1 MKQTNPPSRRAN
13 IKEIEKLFELGAHLG
28 HKKSRLHPRARKNVY
43 TILNGTSVIDLT
55 KTVDQLDIAKKYLSD
70 VAKNGKTV
78 LVVGTKKVVSAYLK
92 KYCVE
97 NKVPYITSKWLPG
110 LLTNFESLM
119 NNVKKLKNLKNDRDT
134 GAWDALVK
142 HERTKLS
149 KEISK
154 LEKLYA
160 GLESTTVRPD
170 MMIIVDPKKEKN
182 ALKEAKAYKIPV
194 VALVDTN
201 ADPTEIDYPVVA
213 NDDTSQVVEYIM
225 HQLLEAYAKTPK
237 KEIKVEPKVEP
248 KVN

>member
-1 MKQTNPPSRRAN
+1 MKQTN

-43 TILNGTSVIDLT
+43 TIINGTSVIDLT
-55 KTVDQLDIAKKYLSD
+55 KTVDQLENAKKYLEEA
-70 VAKNGKTV
+70 AKNGKTV
-78 LVVGTKKVVSAYLK
+78 LIVGTKKVVSAFLK
-92 KYCVE
+92 KYCIE

-110 LLTNFESLM
+110 LLTNFESLI
-119 NNVKKLKNLKNDRDT
+119 NNVKKLKNLKTDRDS

-154 LEKLYA
+154 LEKLYS
-160 GLESTTVRPD
+160 GLESITVRPD
-170 MMIIVDPKKEKN
+170 IMVIVDPKKEKN
-182 ALKEAKAYKIPV
+182 ALNEAKAYKIPV

-201 ADPTEIDYPVVA
+201 ADPNEIDYPVVA

-225 HQLLEAYAKTPK
+225 NQLLDAYAKTEK
-237 KEIKVEPKVEP
+237 KEVKVEP

>member
-1 MKQTNPPSRRAN
+1 MMKQTN

-43 TILNGTSVIDLT
+43 TIINGTSVIDLT
-55 KTVDQLDIAKKYLSD
+55 KTVDQLENAKKYLEEA
-70 VAKNGKTV
+70 AKNGKTV
-78 LVVGTKKVVSAYLK
+78 LIVGTKKVVSAFLK
-92 KYCVE
+92 KYCIE

-110 LLTNFESLM
+110 LLTNFESLI
-119 NNVKKLKNLKNDRDT
+119 NNVKKLKNLKTDRDS

-154 LEKLYA
+154 LEKLYS
-160 GLESTTVRPD
+160 GLESITVRPD
-170 MMIIVDPKKEKN
+170 IMVIVDPKKEKN
-182 ALKEAKAYKIPV
+182 ALNEAKAYKIPV

-201 ADPTEIDYPVVA
+201 AYPNEIDYPVVA

-225 HQLLEAYAKTPK
+225 NQLLDAYAKTEK
-237 KEIKVEPKVEP
+237 KEVKVEP

>member
-1 MKQTNPPSRRAN
+1 MKQTN

-28 HKKSRLHPRARKNVY
+28 HKKSRLHPKARKNVY

-55 KTVDQLDIAKKYLSD
+55 KTVDQLDNAKKYLEES
-70 VAKNGKTV
+70 AKNGKTV
-78 LVVGTKKVVSAYLK
+78 LAVGTKKVVSAFLK

-97 NKVPYITSKWLPG
+97 NKVPFITSKWLPG

-119 NNVKKLKNLKNDRDT
+119 NNVKKLKKLKNDRET

-149 KEISK
+149 KEIAK

-160 GLESTTVRPD
+160 GLESTTARPD

-201 ADPTEIDYPVVA
+201 ADPSEVDYPVVA

-225 HQLLEAYAKTPK
+225 KQILDSYAKNFI
-237 KEIKVEPKVEP
+237 KEVKVEKKIE
-248 KVN
+248 KTVN

>member
-1 MKQTNPPSRRAN
+1 MMKQTN

-43 TILNGTSVIDLT
+43 TIINGTSVIDLT
-55 KTVDQLDIAKKYLSD
+55 KTVDQLENAKKYLEEA
-70 VAKNGKTV
+70 AKNGKTV
-78 LVVGTKKVVSAYLK
+78 LIVGTKKVVSAFLK
-92 KYCVE
+92 KYCIE

-110 LLTNFESLM
+110 LLTNFESLI
-119 NNVKKLKNLKNDRDT
+119 NNVKKLKNLKTDRDS

-154 LEKLYA
+154 LEKLYS
-160 GLESTTVRPD
+160 GLESITVRPD
-170 MMIIVDPKKEKN
+170 IMVIVDPKKEKN
-182 ALKEAKAYKIPV
+182 ALNEAKAYKIPV

-201 ADPTEIDYPVVA
+201 ADPNEIDYPVVA

-225 HQLLEAYAKTPK
+225 NQLLDAYAKTEK
-237 KEIKVEPKVEP
+237 KEVKVEP

>member
-1 MKQTNPPSRRAN
+1 MMKQTN
-13 IKEIEKLFELGAHLG
+13 IKEIEKLFELGANLG

-43 TILNGTSVIDLT
+43 TIINGTSVIDLT
-55 KTVDQLDIAKKYLSD
+55 KTVDQLENAKKYLEEA
-70 VAKNGKTV
+70 AKNGKTV
-78 LVVGTKKVVSAYLK
+78 LIVGTKKVVSAFLK
-92 KYCVE
+92 KYCIE

-110 LLTNFESLM
+110 LLTNFESLI
-119 NNVKKLKNLKNDRDT
+119 NNVKKLKNLKTDRDS

-154 LEKLYA
+154 LEKLYS
-160 GLESTTVRPD
+160 GLESITVRPD
-170 MMIIVDPKKEKN
+170 IMVIVDPKKEKN
-182 ALKEAKAYKIPV
+182 ALNEAKAYKIPV

-201 ADPTEIDYPVVA
+201 ADPNEIDYPVVA

-225 HQLLEAYAKTPK
+225 NQLLDAYAKTEK
-237 KEIKVEPKVEP
+237 KEVKVEP

>member
-1 MKQTNPPSRRAN
+1 MKKTN

-43 TILNGTSVIDLT
+43 TIINGTSVIDLT
-55 KTVDQLDIAKKYLSD
+55 KTVDQLENAKKYLEEA
-70 VAKNGKTV
+70 AKNGKTV
-78 LVVGTKKVVSAYLK
+78 LIVGTKKVVSAFLK
-92 KYCVE
+92 KYCIE

-110 LLTNFESLM
+110 LLTNFESLI
-119 NNVKKLKNLKNDRDT
+119 NNVKKLKNLKTDRDS

-154 LEKLYA
+154 LEKLYS
-160 GLESTTVRPD
+160 GLESITVRPD
-170 MMIIVDPKKEKN
+170 IMVIVDPKKEKN
-182 ALKEAKAYKIPV
+182 ALNEAKAYKIPV

-201 ADPTEIDYPVVA
+201 ADPNEIDYPVVA

-225 HQLLEAYAKTPK
+225 NQLLDAYAKTEK
-237 KEIKVEPKVEP
+237 KEVKVEP

>member
-1 MKQTNPPSRRAN
+1 MKQTN

-55 KTVDQLDIAKKYLSD
+55 KTVDQLDNAKKYLEES
-70 VAKNGKTV
+70 AKNGKTV
-78 LVVGTKKVVSAYLK
+78 LAVGTKKVVSAFLK

-97 NKVPYITSKWLPG
+97 NKVPFITSKWLPG

-119 NNVKKLKNLKNDRDT
+119 NNVKKLKKLKNDRET

-149 KEISK
+149 KEIAK

-160 GLESTTVRPD
+160 GLESTTARPD

-201 ADPTEIDYPVVA
+201 ADPSEVDYPVVA

-225 HQLLEAYAKTPK
+225 KQILDSYAKNFI
-237 KEIKVEPKVEP
+237 KEVKVEKKIE
-248 KVN
+248 KTVN

>member
-1 MKQTNPPSRRAN
+1 MKQTN

-43 TILNGTSVIDLT
+43 TIVNGTSVIDLT
-55 KTVDQLDIAKKYLSD
+55 KTVDQLDIAKKYL
-70 VAKNGKTV
+70 VEAAKNGKTI
-78 LVVGTKKVVSAYLK
+78 LVVGTKKVVSAFLK

-97 NKVPYITSKWLPG
+97 NKVPFITSKWLPG
-110 LLTNFESLM
+110 LLTNFESLI
-119 NNVKKLKNLKNDRDT
+119 NNVKKLKQLKNDRDT

-149 KEISK
+149 KEIAK

-160 GLESTTVRPD
+160 GLESTSARPD
-170 MMIIVDPKKEKN
+170 MMVIVDPKKEKN

-201 ADPTEIDYPVVA
+201 ADPNEIDYPVVA
-213 NDDTSQVVEYIM
+213 NDDTSPVVEYIM
-225 HQLLEAYAKTPK
+225 NQLLDAYAKTERK
-237 KEIKVEPKVEP
+237 VVKVEPKVEA